1 MLSDFEK
8 FIIRCCS
15 RYSRS
20 YWLLPFV
27 QQEWASLDNE
37 MRQYLNFQI
46 SVKPAFLWLVDWEKN
61 QSYKAPYF
69 DHTQVTF
76 VLIIMVFIAAN
87 RVMWFWKKA
96 FFWSNSWCFNT
107 IRRILL
113 IFCQCSST
121 LHYSEIKLKKF
132 HQYWPLDEIVRRHS
146 SPTED
151 PSPNTSKKVTF
162 ELINTW
168 VILNFHTPIFM
179 KSTHLIGKYRS
190 YL

>member
-76 VLIIMVFIAAN
+76 VLIFMVCITTN
-87 RVMWFWKKA
+87 RVMWVWKKA
-96 FFWSNSWCFNT
+96 FFRSNSWCFNT
-107 IRRILL
+107 FLRTLL
-113 IFCQCSST
+113 IFCQMPT
-121 LHYSEIKLKKF
+121 KLWIWNMVRHTAIQPLQYS
-132 HQYWPLDEIVRRHS
+132 PLFRD
-146 SPTED
+146 
-151 PSPNTSKKVTF
+151 
-162 ELINTW
+162 
-168 VILNFHTPIFM
+168 
-179 KSTHLIGKYRS
+179 
-190 YL
+190 

>member
-1 MLSDFEK
+1 MRLHVFCYRLS
-8 FIIRCCS
+8 
-15 RYSRS
+15 
-20 YWLLPFV
+20 
-27 QQEWASLDNE
+27 DNE

-190 YL
+190 YS